1 MADTSQPALP
11 PPTPEQSRAAA
22 MQFDRANELLL
33 TRREKR
39 DLEYALELLASC
51 CKLDPANLIYRK
63 ALRRAQKAK
72 YRDNERG
79 SRFALLTTPAA
90 RLRLRAARRAGD
102 HLKVLEHAEDI
113 LNRNPWDGPVQ
124 VAMAESFTALGL
136 VDPAVWCLEQVFR
149 KDQTNLDVSRR
160 LARLYERRGDFR
172 RAGLLWAAIRKADP
186 TDLEA
191 SAKLKDLAASE
202 TIARGRY
209 EQALEREEKATIAR
223 ASEAPTEQPEEQ
235 PPTPSPDPAE
245 RQARAVRKA
254 RRIIQAEPADPTGY
268 LQLAGLHRDAGRL
281 EEAQQVLMSGLP
293 PTRNH
298 FRLLAVL
305 ADLEIEPFRQNLA
318 ITEERLRDQ
327 PADEQLRRIRVRLL
341 KEINARELELY
352 RQLADREPGDPGYR
366 FEVGLRLLRGG
377 QLDEAIDALQ
387 EVGDAPRY
395 QWRALAYLG
404 YCYRDRNDWPQAE
417 SHFEEALA
425 NLPGKEESMRSE
437 ILFQLA
443 LGAAESGDPSKAI
456 ARGEELIQY
465 DPEYRDIAQ
474 LVEQWWGQLAEREE
488 GPGS

>member
-1 MADTSQPALP
+1 MADTPQPALP

-22 MQFDRANELLL
+22 LQFDRANELLL
-33 TRREKR
+33 TKREKR

-79 SRFALLTTPAA
+79 SRFALLTTSAA
-90 RLRLRAARRAGD
+90 RLRLRAARRARD
-102 HLKVLEHAEDI
+102 HLKILEHAEDI

-124 VAMAESFTALGL
+124 VVMAEAFEALGL
-136 VDPAVWCLEQVFR
+136 VDPAVWCLEQVYR
-149 KDQTNLDVSRR
+149 KEQTNLDVNRR

-172 RAGLLWAAIRKADP
+172 RAAALWAAVRKADP
-186 TDLEA
+186 NDLEA

-209 EQALEREEKATIAR
+209 EQALDREEKGTIAR
-223 ASEAPTEQPEEQ
+223 APEATADQSEEPPPAPG
-235 PPTPSPDPAE
+235 PDPAE
-245 RQARAVRKA
+245 RQARAERKA
-254 RRIIQAEPADPTGY
+254 KRAIQADPADPTGH
-268 LQLAGLHRDAGRL
+268 LQLAAVYRDAGRL
-281 EEAQQVLMSGLP
+281 EEAHQVLVAGLT

-298 FRLLAVL
+298 FRLAAAL

-318 ITEERLRDQ
+318 ITEERLREQ
-327 PADEQLRRIRVRLL
+327 PADEELRRIRVRLL

-352 RQLADREPGDPGYR
+352 RQLAERSPEDPGYR
-366 FEVGLRLLRGG
+366 FELGLRLLRAG

-387 EVGDAPRY
+387 EVGDEPRY
-395 QWRALAYLG
+395 HWRALTYLG
-404 YCYRDRNDWPQAE
+404 YCYRDRHNWPQAE
-417 SHFEEALA
+417 RHFEEALA
-425 NLPGKEESMRSE
+425 NLPGKEEALRSE

-443 LGAAESGDPSKAI
+443 LGAAAAGDPSRAI
-456 ARGEELIQY
+456 ARGEELLQF

-474 LVEQWWGQLAEREE
+474 LVEQWWGQLAEKEE
-488 GPGS
+488 DPGS